1 MKHVSISVVAAFLAT
16 LSGSLQGQVT
26 VIRDSVSMGAGYAK
40 QVYYSLQNGQ
50 VDTAL
55 AAGWHLAFEIPIRG
69 AAIRANH
76 ARGVVVFQTTKD
88 TTGWS
93 TLTLGDTVT
102 RLYNDNCR
110 WEIGALNQ
118 TAAPGNPFDV
128 GWGNYDLTTH
138 ITTGDSL
145 YILGLPGGIY
155 KKLWVQKLQGTV
167 YTVRVANLDGSE
179 DTVYNVDKT
188 VAAGRNFVYLNL
200 LTRQVLNA
208 EPLTS
213 SWDMVFTPYL
223 ALLPPNGTPYTVTGV
238 LQNVGMKAARIV
250 LSSTA
255 NPDTLTP
262 SAYPLDSCISTIGYD
277 WKRYDMNT
285 NSWILADTVY
295 YLVQDKAGNLW
306 RLRFVGFTG
315 SSTGKVVFEKARL
328 QQATALAK
336 TSLAFV
342 QTFPNPAREGF
353 YVALPTREAAYA
365 HLYTLSGQ
373 KVWEGWLPGQEKVW
387 IARPAGL
394 PAGMYRLLLQTGA
407 GSWSVS
413 VLFE

>member
-1 MKHVSISVVAAFLAT
+1 MKRIGVFSAVILFAA
-16 LSGSLQGQVT
+16 LSGSLWAQVT
-26 VIRDSVSMGAGYAK
+26 VIRDSISMGAGYAK
-40 QVYYSLQNGQ
+40 QVYYSFQNGQ
-50 VDTAL
+50 IDTAL

-88 TTGWS
+88 TNGWT
-93 TLTLGDTVT
+93 TLTLADTVT

-128 GWGNYDLTTH
+128 GWGLYDLNTH
-138 ITTGDSL
+138 IVTGDSL

-179 DTVYNVDKT
+179 DTVYAVDKT
-188 VAAGRNFVYLNL
+188 IATGRNFVYLNL

-208 EPLTS
+208 EPPTS
-213 SWDMVFTPYL
+213 DWDIVFTPYL
-223 ALLPPNGTPYTVTGV
+223 ALLPPSGTPYPVTGV
-238 LQNVGMKAARIV
+238 LQNVGVKAARIV

-262 SAYPLDSCISTIGYD
+262 SAYSLDSCISTIGYD

-306 RLRFVGFTG
+306 RLRFVGFGG

-336 TSLAFV
+336 TSLASV

-353 YVALPTREAAYA
+353 YVTLSTSETVHAT
-365 HLYTLSGQ
+365 LYTVTGQ
-373 KVWEGWLPGQEKVW
+373 KVWESFFSGQEVAW

-394 PAGMYRLLLQTGA
+394 PAGTYRLLLQTVSGT
-407 GSWSVS
+407 WSAS
-413 VLFE
+413 LLFE